1 MSMTGISPVGYQRLD
16 GNGEQM
22 WRKDERAFL
31 YKERPKG
38 WADEVYS
45 RESVIFLLRK
55 FLDYTD
61 DSVPEQQGGY
71 DFENERWM
79 SGDEIINLFIND
91 STGGEKTASSEKMA
105 LEVALSALKIIKTH
119 HNLDWSFFIDNHLEE
134 IDSILG
140 GNKSNQS
147 EEKDLRRS

>member
-1 MSMTGISPVGYQRLD
+1 MSIHGISPVGYQRLD

-22 WRKDERAFL
+22 WRKDEKALL
-31 YKERPKG
+31 YKDCPKG

-45 RESVIFLLRK
+45 YELVILLLK
-55 FLDYTD
+55 NFLDYTN

-71 DFENERWM
+71 DLANERWM
-79 SGDEIINLFIND
+79 SGDEIINRFIND
-91 STGGEKTASSEKMA
+91 STSGEQTVSNEKAA

-119 HNLDWSFFIDNHLEE
+119 HNSDWSFFIDNHLEE

-140 GNKSNQS
+140 GNKFDQ
-147 EEKDLRRS
+147 ETEKQG